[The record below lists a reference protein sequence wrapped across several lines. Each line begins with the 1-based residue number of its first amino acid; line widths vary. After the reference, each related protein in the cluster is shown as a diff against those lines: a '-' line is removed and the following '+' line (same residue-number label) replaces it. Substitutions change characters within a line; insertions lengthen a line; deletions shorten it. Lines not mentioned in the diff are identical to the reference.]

1 MIDELEKTNP
11 FNTVL
16 KVYWLPTLKAGIDL
30 AKGNSAEAL
39 VSLEAAAP
47 YEQGQPPQAQFGTLY
62 PALPERVRV
71 SGGAQRH
78 RCGRAAVVEVLLDA

>member
-1 MIDELEKTNP
+1 LATDSEG
-11 FNTVL
+11 
-16 KVYWLPTLKAGIDL
+16 GIDL

-62 PALPERVRV
+62 PAYL
-71 SGGAQRH
+71 SGYAYLAAHNGT
-78 RCGRAAVVEVLLDA
+78 AAVALPWWKFC